1 MLRKNVVFS
10 EWIIESPELFAEYVQ
25 ELYVQCGKGEGR
37 FVLSKDESEMDLP
50 KAADMIMSPL
60 GLDLNERKI
69 INKLYSELVKVSAS
83 EVMYERTAEL
93 TRYISDYIMDLED
106 SANYAVQ
113 FSDRLDIVGLLKA
126 MDVKYEE
133 IEESL
138 LEHLIRYIKL
148 VVELLG
154 VKLII
159 FVNLRSYLSDRQFSG
174 LIQEI
179 KYQEIKALFIE
190 NQEKACI
197 EGGMRYIIDKDGC
210 EIY

>member
-1 MLRKNVVFS
+1 
-10 EWIIESPELFAEYVQ
+10 
-25 ELYVQCGKGEGR
+25 
-37 FVLSKDESEMDLP
+37 
-50 KAADMIMSPL
+50 
-60 GLDLNERKI
+60 
-69 INKLYSELVKVSAS
+69 
-83 EVMYERTAEL
+83 
-93 TRYISDYIMDLED
+93 MDLED

-133 IEESL
+133 IEEAL
-138 LEHLIRYIKL
+138 LEHLIRYIKF

-159 FVNLRSYLSDRQFSG
+159 FVNLRSYLSDRQFRK

-179 KYQEIKALFIE
+179 KYQEIKVLFIE
-190 NQEKACI
+190 NQEKVCI

>member
-1 MLRKNVVFS
+1 M
-10 EWIIESPELFAEYVQ
+10 
-25 ELYVQCGKGEGR
+25 QCGKGEGR

-113 FSDRLDIVGLLKA
+113 FSDRLDIAGLLKA

-159 FVNLRSYLSDRQFSG
+159 FVNLRSYLSDRQFRG

-190 NQEKACI
+190 NQERPCI

>member
-1 MLRKNVVFS
+1 
-10 EWIIESPELFAEYVQ
+10 
-25 ELYVQCGKGEGR
+25 
-37 FVLSKDESEMDLP
+37 
-50 KAADMIMSPL
+50 
-60 GLDLNERKI
+60 
-69 INKLYSELVKVSAS
+69 
-83 EVMYERTAEL
+83 
-93 TRYISDYIMDLED
+93 MDLED

-148 VVELLG
+148 VVSLLN
-154 VKLII
+154 VRLII
-159 FVNLRSYLSDRQFSG
+159 LVNIRSYLNDTQFDE

-179 KYQEIKALFIE
+179 KYQEIKVLFIE
-190 NQEKACI
+190 NQGRGCA

>member
-1 MLRKNVVFS
+1 
-10 EWIIESPELFAEYVQ
+10 
-25 ELYVQCGKGEGR
+25 
-37 FVLSKDESEMDLP
+37 
-50 KAADMIMSPL
+50 
-60 GLDLNERKI
+60 
-69 INKLYSELVKVSAS
+69 
-83 EVMYERTAEL
+83 
-93 TRYISDYIMDLED
+93 MDLED

-133 IEESL
+133 IEEAL

-159 FVNLRSYLSDRQFSG
+159 FVNLRSYLSDLQFRK

-179 KYQEIKALFIE
+179 KYQEIKVLFIE
-190 NQEKACI
+190 NQEKVCI

>member
-1 MLRKNVVFS
+1 
-10 EWIIESPELFAEYVQ
+10 
-25 ELYVQCGKGEGR
+25 
-37 FVLSKDESEMDLP
+37 
-50 KAADMIMSPL
+50 
-60 GLDLNERKI
+60 
-69 INKLYSELVKVSAS
+69 
-83 EVMYERTAEL
+83 
-93 TRYISDYIMDLED
+93 MDLED

-190 NQEKACI
+190 KQEKACI

>member
-1 MLRKNVVFS
+1 
-10 EWIIESPELFAEYVQ
+10 
-25 ELYVQCGKGEGR
+25 
-37 FVLSKDESEMDLP
+37 
-50 KAADMIMSPL
+50 
-60 GLDLNERKI
+60 
-69 INKLYSELVKVSAS
+69 
-83 EVMYERTAEL
+83 
-93 TRYISDYIMDLED
+93 MDLED

-113 FSDRLDIVGLLKA
+113 FSDRLDIAGLLKA

-138 LEHLIRYIKL
+138 LGHLIRYIKL

-159 FVNLRSYLSDRQFSG
+159 FVNLRSYLSDRQFMG

-179 KYQEIKALFIE
+179 KYQEVKALFIE
-190 NQEKACI
+190 NQEKVCI

>member
-1 MLRKNVVFS
+1 
-10 EWIIESPELFAEYVQ
+10 
-25 ELYVQCGKGEGR
+25 
-37 FVLSKDESEMDLP
+37 
-50 KAADMIMSPL
+50 
-60 GLDLNERKI
+60 
-69 INKLYSELVKVSAS
+69 
-83 EVMYERTAEL
+83 
-93 TRYISDYIMDLED
+93 MDLED

-159 FVNLRSYLSDRQFSG
+159 FVNLRSYLSDRQFR
-174 LIQEI
+174 
-179 KYQEIKALFIE
+179 KARLHLRRQI
-190 NQEKACI
+190 NVN
-197 EGGMRYIIDKDGC
+197 
-210 EIY
+210 

>member
-1 MLRKNVVFS
+1 
-10 EWIIESPELFAEYVQ
+10 
-25 ELYVQCGKGEGR
+25 
-37 FVLSKDESEMDLP
+37 
-50 KAADMIMSPL
+50 
-60 GLDLNERKI
+60 
-69 INKLYSELVKVSAS
+69 
-83 EVMYERTAEL
+83 
-93 TRYISDYIMDLED
+93 MDLED

-159 FVNLRSYLSDRQFSG
+159 FVNLRSYLSDRQFMG